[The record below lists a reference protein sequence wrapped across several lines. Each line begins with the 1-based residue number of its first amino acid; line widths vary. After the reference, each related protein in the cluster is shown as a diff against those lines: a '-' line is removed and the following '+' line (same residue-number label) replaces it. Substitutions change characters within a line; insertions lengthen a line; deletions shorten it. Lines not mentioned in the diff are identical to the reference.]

1 MPIIHHSFTISTTS
15 HFFYI
20 FYIFYIPTTPHLFL
34 SLTPHLPSSFA
45 PGTSMAPQP
54 SGVHPSL
61 ALRGSDLPT
70 GLIGE
75 VSGTLGGCLDFRA
88 GDFCL
93 LIRVRQRLN
102 NFLSTVC
109 VGENFGTYLWIFL
122 RKSHKAPLR
131 NSPLHT
137 DSAQKIVPTLPNMNR
152 VRRQK
157 LRPKI
162 LRPDNGPAHFPVRP
176 VGRSDPRRA
185 KEGCAPEK
193 S

>member
-1 MPIIHHSFTISTTS
+1 MVHALGLSFFEPQTE
-15 HFFYI
+15 
-20 FYIFYIPTTPHLFL
+20 PRALF
-34 SLTPHLPSSFA
+34 SLET
-45 PGTSMAPQP
+45 
-54 SGVHPSL
+54 
-61 ALRGSDLPT
+61 
-70 GLIGE
+70 
-75 VSGTLGGCLDFRA
+75 C
-88 GDFCL
+88 
-93 LIRVRQRLN
+93 
-102 NFLSTVC
+102 
-109 VGENFGTYLWIFL
+109 L

-162 LRPDNGPAHFPVRP
+162 LRPDNGPAHFPVRT

>member
-1 MPIIHHSFTISTTS
+1 MRPAPLWFNFFPGRIPLWLRCPLRLS
-15 HFFYI
+15 HG
-20 FYIFYIPTTPHLFL
+20 
-34 SLTPHLPSSFA
+34 LT
-45 PGTSMAPQP
+45 
-54 SGVHPSL
+54 
-61 ALRGSDLPT
+61 
-70 GLIGE
+70 GE

-176 VGRSDPRRA
+176 YERRRGHRSQRGMRPGRLWSHRGA
-185 KEGCAPEK
+185 GGKG
-193 S
+193 

>member
-1 MPIIHHSFTISTTS
+1 MLISIAYYTP
-15 HFFYI
+15 FFYNFNHFI
-20 FYIFYIPTTPHLFL
+20 LFL
-34 SLTPHLPSSFA
+34 YFFIFPLHPIYSFPSLPTCRQPLP
-45 PGTSMAPQP
+45 PDTSMAPQP
-54 SGVHPSL
+54 SGAHPSL

-122 RKSHKAPLR
+122 RHAPRRFYGARSRLCR
-131 NSPLHT
+131 SSSRKP
-137 DSAQKIVPTLPNMNR
+137 NR
-152 VRRQK
+152 V
-157 LRPKI
+157 
-162 LRPDNGPAHFPVRP
+162 HYFPW
-176 VGRSDPRRA
+176 RRA
-185 KEGCAPEK
+185 
-193 S
+193 